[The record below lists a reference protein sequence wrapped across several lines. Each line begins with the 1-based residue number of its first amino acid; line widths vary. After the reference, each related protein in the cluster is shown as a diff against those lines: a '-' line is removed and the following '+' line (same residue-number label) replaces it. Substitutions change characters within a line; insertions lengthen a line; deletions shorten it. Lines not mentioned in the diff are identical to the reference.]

1 MLLGLQNIIEQW
13 NAWGMDEPGKALLA
27 GAMVFILAY
36 FILLTA
42 LNFVSYFIVKKLGRQ
57 R

>member
-27 GAMVFILAY
+27 GVMVFILIY
-36 FILLTA
+36 FIVHTA
-42 LNFVSYFIVKKLGRQ
+42 LNFVFYFIVKKLG
-57 R
+57 